1 MILITG
7 AGGLL
12 GSQIKNK
19 LTDQKEDFVQVLRS
33 ENFTFEGDTIYM
45 DVTKKKHFIELEK
58 QPTRPHTILHLAGK
72 IDISFKDNLK
82 DGKPTPAD
90 EDVYELYTTNTV
102 SCANILEYS
111 RNKNVKHIIYASS
124 QTVYGMPKENEIFT
138 EESQIKPLEHYAQSK
153 YFGEEILKMGVSDGI
168 NVTVLRFPGLYS
180 EERKSGLVYNFCRS
194 ALENAEINITLKI
207 PIPFDTIHVCD
218 AADATIKA
226 IKYQGNGFQCF
237 NIATGKPNSI
247 ILLAGDI
254 SKKIN
259 GSKINND
266 SPDQPKVIMNSKK
279 ALDTLKWKPISFD
292 KRLSA
297 FLGRIKND

>member
-1 MILITG
+1 M
-7 AGGLL
+7 
-12 GSQIKNK
+12 
-19 LTDQKEDFVQVLRS
+19 
-33 ENFTFEGDTIYM
+33 
-45 DVTKKKHFIELEK
+45 
-58 QPTRPHTILHLAGK
+58 
-72 IDISFKDNLK
+72 
-82 DGKPTPAD
+82 
-90 EDVYELYTTNTV
+90 
-102 SCANILEYS
+102 
-111 RNKNVKHIIYASS
+111 
-124 QTVYGMPKENEIFT
+124 
-138 EESQIKPLEHYAQSK
+138 
-153 YFGEEILKMGVSDGI
+153 
-168 NVTVLRFPGLYS
+168 
-180 EERKSGLVYNFCRS
+180 
-194 ALENAEINITLKI
+194 KI

-218 AADATIKA
+218 AADAAIKA